1 MTDGTTIKHL
11 RLRMIEDMTAR
22 RRLLCEAGPSVRAVI
37 SSISLGRDVR
47 NVMNNSSQNMFAS
60 AHDLQN
66 STAEDVPFRNL
77 RWEPSYR
84 SFV

>member
-22 RRLLCEAGPSVRAVI
+22 TLGPASHKSRLRAVI

-66 STAEDVPFRNL
+66 STAADVPFRKL